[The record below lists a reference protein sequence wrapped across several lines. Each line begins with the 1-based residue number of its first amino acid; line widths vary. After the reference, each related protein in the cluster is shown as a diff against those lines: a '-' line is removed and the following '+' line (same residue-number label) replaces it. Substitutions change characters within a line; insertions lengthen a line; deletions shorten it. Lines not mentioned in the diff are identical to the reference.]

1 MILPHLLTMTS
12 YLQPLAHTVG
22 GSAVPNAAGGLG
34 TFSVTDM
41 TRARRFL
48 ILGAEGGTY
57 YTSEQALAVENAAA
71 IGRLLTTPGEG
82 PKLVAEIV
90 SISTEGRAAK
100 QGPTM
105 FAFAMCARLGDVAT
119 RRAVYE
125 TLPKVC
131 RIPTHL
137 FMFVGMA
144 EAMGSGTGWGRL
156 QRKAISAFYN
166 EKKPA
171 ALAMAVTKY
180 KNREG
185 WTHLDVLRLAHVKPE
200 TAGTAAVLKYAVK
213 GWGED
218 GGAALTALA
227 GEDADAQ
234 AAVTLLAAVEEAKS
248 AAVPRLLELIAQH
261 RLVREHIPSQHLGV
275 VEVWAHLLQ
284 SMPMTAMLRNLAKMT
299 SVGLLTPLSAAVDMV
314 CGKLVDPTLL
324 RQARVHPFSV
334 LLAKT
339 QYASGQ
345 GDKGSLTWVPDQ
357 QVLAALDTAF
367 YASFGTIEPTGK
379 RFVLG
384 LDVSGS
390 MASCGVNGAK
400 CLTPRVASAA
410 MAMLA
415 MRTEP
420 KTHTLAFTDRMVP
433 LAINASMDLDTVTRV
448 CDRLPFGATDCAQP
462 MLYALKKNIKVDVF
476 VVYTDCETWT
486 GKVSPSAALKQYRAK
501 TGIDARLIVV
511 AMTSGGF
518 TLADPEDAGMMDVVG
533 FDAGA
538 PEMMRQFVLGNV

>member
-1 MILPHLLTMTS
+1 MTS
-12 YLQPLAHTVG
+12 YVQTLAHTVG

-34 TFSVTDM
+34 TFPVTDM

-57 YTSEQALAVENAAA
+57 YTSEQTLAVEHAAA

-119 RRAVYE
+119 RRAVCE
-125 TLPKVC
+125 ALPTVC

-200 TAGTAAVLKYAVK
+200 TAGTAAVLRYAVK

-218 GGAALTALA
+218 GGAALAALA

-234 AAVTLLAAVEEAKS
+234 AAVALLAGVEEAKS

-261 RLVREHIPSQHLGV
+261 RLAREHIPSQHLGA

-284 SMPMTAMLRNLAKMT
+284 AMPMTAMLRNLAKMT

-390 MASCGVNGAK
+390 MTCGGVNGAK

-420 KTHTLAFTDRMVP
+420 KTHTLAFTDRLVP
-433 LAINASMDLDTVTRV
+433 LAINASMDLETVTRA

-462 MLYALKKNIKVDVF
+462 MLYALEKGIKADVF
-476 VVYTDCETWT
+476 VVYTDCETWA
-486 GKVSPSAALKQYRAK
+486 GKVSPSAALKRYRAA

-518 TLADPEDAGMMDVVG
+518 TLADPADAGMMDVVG